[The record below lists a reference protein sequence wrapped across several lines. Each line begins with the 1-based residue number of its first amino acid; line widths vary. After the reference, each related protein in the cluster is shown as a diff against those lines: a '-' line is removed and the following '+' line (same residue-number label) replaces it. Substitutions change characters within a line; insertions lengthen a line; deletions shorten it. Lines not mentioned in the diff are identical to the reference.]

1 MTEEQFKNLKIGD
14 VVYDSYLFNDQG
26 SILKFNN
33 YDKSDILIYNNFHLT
48 QLEANI
54 VYIKNELLWL
64 ENAIVDEWKKMRII
78 KKFKNKYKD
87 FIKEHCEYFI

>member
-1 MTEEQFKNLKIGD
+1 MTEEQFKNLKVNDII
-14 VVYDSYLFNDQG
+14 YDSSSFDDQDT
-26 SILKFNN
+26 ILKFNN
-33 YDKSDILIYNNFHLT
+33 YAKNDFLIDNFHST

-54 VYIKNELLWL
+54 EYVKNELLWL

-87 FIKEHCEYFI
+87 FMKEHCEYFI